1 MSYRNISLE
10 SELYRWF
17 LEQPGALLLRQER
30 DAVAA
35 IAPRLFGY
43 QLIQLGLL
51 GSDLDYLAACPIR
64 SRTVVSAVPG
74 VPCDAVRVRGAPEQ
88 LPIAADSADAVVMP
102 HTLDLAS
109 DPPQVLHEVERVLI
123 PEGRLVI
130 IGFNPWSLW
139 GLRRLAGTRRRAPW
153 NGHFIGYPRLHDW
166 LSLLGFAVERTDV
179 LMFRPPISHPGLL
192 ERFAFMDRSGGR
204 LWPMLAGVYVVQAIK
219 RVSTLTPITLPWRR
233 RRLISAS
240 AIEPSARGMRNG

>member
-1 MSYRNISLE
+1 M
-10 SELYRWF
+10 
-17 LEQPGALLLRQER
+17 LRQER

-51 GSDLDYLAACPIR
+51 GPDLDYLAACPIR
-64 SRTVVSAVPG
+64 SRTLVSTTVG
-74 VPCDAVRVRGAPEQ
+74 TPCSAARVRGNPEQ

-109 DPPQVLHEVERVLI
+109 DPPQVLREVERVLI
-123 PEGRLVI
+123 PEGRLVV

-139 GLRRLAGTRRRAPW
+139 GLRRLVGGRGSPPW
-153 NGHFIGYPRLHDW
+153 SCHFISYPQLHDW

-179 LMFRPPISHPGLL
+179 LMFRPPVAHAGVL
-192 ERFAFMDRSGGR
+192 ERFAFLDRQGPR

-233 RRLISAS
+233 RRLIRAS
-240 AIEPSARGMRNG
+240 AVEPSARGMRNG

>member
-1 MSYRNISLE
+1 ML
-10 SELYRWF
+10 
-17 LEQPGALLLRQER
+17 GQER

-43 QLIQLGLL
+43 QLLQLGLL
-51 GSDLDYLAACPIR
+51 GTDLDYLAACPIR
-64 SRTVVSAVPG
+64 SRTVVSATLG
-74 VPCDAVRVRGAPEQ
+74 TSLGAARVLGIPEQ

-109 DPPQVLHEVERVLI
+109 DPTQVLREVERVLI
-123 PEGRLVI
+123 PEGRLVL

-139 GLRRLAGTRRRAPW
+139 GLRRWLGTRASPPW
-153 NGHFIGYPRLHDW
+153 SCHFISYPQLHDW
-166 LSLLGFAVERTDV
+166 LSLLGFSVERTDV
-179 LMFRPPISHPGLL
+179 LMFRPPIAHPGLL
-192 ERFAFMDRSGGR
+192 ERFAFLDRQGAR

-233 RRLISAS
+233 RRLIRAS

>member
-1 MSYRNISLE
+1 ME

-17 LEQPGALLLRQER
+17 LEEPGTLLLRQER
-30 DAVAA
+30 EAAAA

-43 QLIQLGLL
+43 QLLQLGLL
-51 GSDLDYLAACPIR
+51 GPDLDYLSGCPIR
-64 SRTVVSAVPG
+64 SRTVVTTSLAT
-74 VPCDAVRVRGAPEQ
+74 PCGAVRVLGIPEQ

-109 DPPQVLHEVERVLI
+109 DPPQVLREVERVLI
-123 PEGRLVI
+123 PEGRLVV

-139 GLRRLAGTRRRAPW
+139 GLRRWFGSGSAPPW
-153 NGHFIGYPRLHDW
+153 GCHFISYPRVHDW

-179 LMFRPPISHPGLL
+179 LMFRPPLRHPGLL
-192 ERFAFMDRSGGR
+192 ERFAFLDRHGAR

-219 RVSTLTPITLPWRR
+219 RVSTLTPISLPWRR
-233 RRLISAS
+233 RRLIRAG

>member
-1 MSYRNISLE
+1 M
-10 SELYRWF
+10 
-17 LEQPGALLLRQER
+17 LRQER
-30 DAVAA
+30 EAVAA

-51 GSDLDYLAACPIR
+51 GPDLDYLGACPIR
-64 SRTVVSAVPG
+64 SRTVVSPSPGASCGAVF
-74 VPCDAVRVRGAPEQ
+74 VRGNPEQ

-109 DPPQVLHEVERVLI
+109 DPPQVLREVERVLI
-123 PEGRLVI
+123 PEGRLVV

-139 GLRRLAGTRRRAPW
+139 GLRRLVGGRGSPPW
-153 NGHFIGYPRLHDW
+153 SCHFISYPQLHDW

-179 LMFRPPISHPGLL
+179 LMFRPPVAHAGVL
-192 ERFAFMDRSGGR
+192 ERLAFLDRQGPR

-233 RRLISAS
+233 RRLIRAS
-240 AIEPSARGMRNG
+240 AVEPSARGMRNG

>member
-1 MSYRNISLE
+1 M
-10 SELYRWF
+10 
-17 LEQPGALLLRQER
+17 LRQER
-30 DAVAA
+30 EAVAA

-43 QLIQLGLL
+43 QLVQLGLL
-51 GSDLDYLAACPIR
+51 GPDLEYLGACPIR
-64 SRTVVSAVPG
+64 SRTVVSPSPGASCGAVF
-74 VPCDAVRVRGAPEQ
+74 VRGNPEQ

-109 DPPQVLHEVERVLI
+109 DPPQVLREVERVLI
-123 PEGRLVI
+123 PEGRLVV

-139 GLRRLAGTRRRAPW
+139 GLRRLVGGRGSPPW
-153 NGHFIGYPRLHDW
+153 SCHFISYPQLHDW

-179 LMFRPPISHPGLL
+179 LMFRPPVAHAGVL
-192 ERFAFMDRSGGR
+192 ERLAFLDRQGPR

-233 RRLISAS
+233 RRLIRAS
-240 AIEPSARGMRNG
+240 AVEPSARGMRNG

>member
-1 MSYRNISLE
+1 M
-10 SELYRWF
+10 
-17 LEQPGALLLRQER
+17 LRQER
-30 DAVAA
+30 EAVAT

-43 QLIQLGLL
+43 QLVQLGLL

-64 SRTVVSAVPG
+64 SRTVVTTIPE
-74 VPCDAVRVRGAPEQ
+74 VPCQAIRVLGTPEQ

-109 DPPQVLHEVERVLI
+109 DPTQVLREGERILI
-123 PEGRLVI
+123 PEGRLVV

-139 GLRRLAGTRRRAPW
+139 GLRRWMGSRAAPPW
-153 NGHFIGYPRLHDW
+153 ACHFISYPRLHDW

-179 LMFRPPISHPGLL
+179 VMFRPPIAHAGLL
-192 ERFAFMDRSGGR
+192 ERFAFLDRQGAR
-204 LWPMLAGVYVVQAIK
+204 LWPMLAGAYVVQAIK

-233 RRLISAS
+233 RRLIRAS
-240 AIEPSARGMRNG
+240 AIEPSARGMRRG

>member
-1 MSYRNISLE
+1 M
-10 SELYRWF
+10 
-17 LEQPGALLLRQER
+17 LRQER

-51 GSDLDYLAACPIR
+51 GPDLDYLAACPIR
-64 SRTVVSAVPG
+64 SRTLVSTTVG
-74 VPCDAVRVRGAPEQ
+74 TPCSAGRVRGNPEQ
-88 LPIAADSADAVVMP
+88 LPIAAASVDAVVMP

-109 DPPQVLHEVERVLI
+109 DPPQVLREVERVLI
-123 PEGRLVI
+123 PEGRLVV

-139 GLRRLAGTRRRAPW
+139 GLRRLVGARGSPPW
-153 NGHFIGYPRLHDW
+153 SCHFISYPQLHDW
-166 LSLLGFAVERTDV
+166 LSLLGFALERTDV
-179 LMFRPPISHPGLL
+179 LMFRPPVAHAGVL
-192 ERFAFMDRSGGR
+192 ERFAFLDRPGPR

-233 RRLISAS
+233 RRLIRAS
-240 AIEPSARGMRNG
+240 AVEPSARGMRNG

>member
-1 MSYRNISLE
+1 M
-10 SELYRWF
+10 
-17 LEQPGALLLRQER
+17 LRQER
-30 DAVAA
+30 EAVAA

-51 GSDLDYLAACPIR
+51 GPDLEYLGACPIR
-64 SRTVVSAVPG
+64 SRTVVSPSPGASCGAVF
-74 VPCDAVRVRGAPEQ
+74 VRGNPEQ

-109 DPPQVLHEVERVLI
+109 DPPQVLREVERVLI
-123 PEGRLVI
+123 PEGRLVV

-139 GLRRLAGTRRRAPW
+139 GLRRLVGGRGSPPW
-153 NGHFIGYPRLHDW
+153 SCHFISYPQLHDW

-179 LMFRPPISHPGLL
+179 LMFRPPVAHAGVL
-192 ERFAFMDRSGGR
+192 ERLAFLDRQGPR

-233 RRLISAS
+233 RRLIRAS
-240 AIEPSARGMRNG
+240 AVEPSARGMRNG